1 MKESFTPSAA
11 DSNPVSFRRWQSR
24 ADSNTLRPG
33 LGRRSAASPDR
44 VLSRAG
50 APGGPSRHGRPV
62 AMVGG
67 AVGAGSTGLASTR
80 WGDRFIFGISVE
92 LTQAQIRFILL
103 QVGKSCQQSVVEKDA
118 TTTTARQASIGQ
130 RLGYDFAGK
139 TQVANSTWRRQE
151 RAGGGKDR
159 RHRPDGRG
167 AQREGSRPS
176 RASSCAARMTS
187 IPSVPGPRAT
197 AANSDWPQ
205 PLGGARRPQSLF
217 MKATAM
223 KMFRK
228 SVEGP
233 DRCEFER

>member
-118 TTTTARQASIGQ
+118 TTMAARQASIRQ
-130 RLGYDFAGK
+130 RPGYDFAGK
-139 TQVANSTWRRQE
+139 TQVAKSTRRRQE
-151 RAGGGKDR
+151 GAGEDR
-159 RHRPDGRG
+159 RHRPLRTS
-167 AQREGSRPS
+167 AERACEGSRKGLRRPQ
-176 RASSCAARMTS
+176 RARFPARPDGGMT
-187 IPSVPGPRAT
+187 
-197 AANSDWPQ
+197 ANSDRPKR
-205 PLGGARRPQSLF
+205 LRGAPSSSAFILESDGNEDVRQ
-217 MKATAM
+217 
-223 KMFRK
+223 
-228 SVEGP
+228 
-233 DRCEFER
+233 ER